1 MATKQSHQL
10 RFRLLV
16 PIALSAALG
25 VSGCSGGDDDV
36 AVEEPADPQEVVTIG
51 GSMPSP
57 GLISDVD
64 PTQVSGAEV
73 DVATNVTERMTTTP
87 PDAQLHW
94 VPTTADSVADDIT
107 SGELDLALG
116 QFSGDEV
123 SDEIAWVGPYA
134 TVEAAV
140 LVHQPLPEDTEEP
153 ADVLVPD
160 SLESLEDFA
169 DASVCVVTGS
179 IAAGTELPV
188 DDSTVEP
195 TVSEC
200 EIGMRSGRY
209 DAVAADDLQLAGL
222 LTEPAMAGRYELL
235 LWSDLADDEEDIDV
249 DEELLETAQ
258 YWIAVHSTY
267 CADAAAALKAA
278 VDEGSVEEAFAS
290 LEQVEGWE
298 PQQPVAPGDITAE
311 HCDSDA

>member
-25 VSGCSGGDDDV
+25 ISGCSGGDDDV
-36 AVEEPADPQEVVTIG
+36 AVEESADPQEVVTIG

-235 LWSDLADDEEDIDV
+235 LWSDLADDDEDIDV
-249 DEELLETAQ
+249 DEELLEAAQ

-267 CADAAAALKAA
+267 CADAATALKTT
-278 VDEGSVEEAFAS
+278 VDEGLVEEAFAS